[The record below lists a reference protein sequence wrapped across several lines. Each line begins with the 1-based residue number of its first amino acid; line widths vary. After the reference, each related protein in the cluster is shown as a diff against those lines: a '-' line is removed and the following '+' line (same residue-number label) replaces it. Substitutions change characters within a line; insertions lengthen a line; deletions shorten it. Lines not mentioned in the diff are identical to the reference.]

1 MVERCDIC
9 SCPCYKFSWPCHN
22 HQRVLLPS
30 GPANDM
36 TVRCNYCIAVS
47 VCLSFHPSVCL
58 SFCLSFCLSV
68 CLSIYLSIYLPTY
81 LPTHPPIHPSIDLS
95 VCLFCLLSW
104 LHLTSG
110 RTFFLILSVFHY
122 LRIISKKP
130 SSRSVTN

>member
-47 VCLSFHPSVCL
+47 VCLSVHPSVCL

-68 CLSIYLSIYLPTY
+68 CLSVYLSIYLSTYLPTY
-81 LPTHPPIHPSIDLS
+81 LPIYPPTHPPTHPSIHPSIHPSVCLS
-95 VCLFCLLSW
+95 VCSAYLVGFTLLQVGHSF
-104 LHLTSG
+104 S
-110 RTFFLILSVFHY
+110 FFL
-122 LRIISKKP
+122 
-130 SSRSVTN
+130 SSTI